1 MCPLKNAPSSQTF
14 WCNKCRTYACTS
26 AAYTQLQC
34 QHSVFPFA
42 GPVAVT
48 PVSPDS
54 SCLSSRN
61 SAAASRIRLNSMQK
75 AWTSINSSCKWI
87 NCMPMWNDCILHLFA
102 NSDIMYSCHLVAPPN
117 QCDTIS
123 VKAFSTCL
131 TLHDVVSWFVII
143 RLLCISVN
151 SDLLQSCY
159 SVLLWTM
166 TCIILWLCTTVNH
179 DMYHLAVVY
188 FCKLWHLTTVQF
200 FKPLLFQFNI
210 EIAT

>member
-1 MCPLKNAPSSQTF
+1 MYQCSIHPAAVSTFRLPL
-14 WCNKCRTYACTS
+14 C
-26 AAYTQLQC
+26 C

-42 GPVAVT
+42 GPVVVT

-61 SAAASRIRLNSMQK
+61 NAAASRIRLNSMQK

-87 NCMPMWNDCILHLFA
+87 NRMLMWNDCILHLFA
-102 NSDIMYSCHLVAPPN
+102 NSDIMYSCHVVAPPN
-117 QCDTIS
+117 QCDTLS
-123 VKAFSTCL
+123 EKAFSTCF
-131 TLHDVVSWFVII
+131 TLQDVVSWFVII
-143 RLLCISVN
+143 LLLCISVN
-151 SDLLQSCY
+151 NDLLSSCY

-179 DMYHLAVVY
+179 DIYHLAAVY
-188 FCKLWHLTTVQF
+188 FCKPWHLTTVQF
-200 FKPLLFQFNI
+200 FKPLLFQFNT